1 MAGEDDL
8 DPAAL
13 GALSML
19 GSADM
24 AGDEGDEALSYAA
37 PSSMRPELRQMYERG
52 AKLAGDVDTNLTEVT
67 KRQRA
72 AVEAKRSA
80 IQRGREALLGRQ
92 PDNIEILLALAKG
105 FGSPTKTGSFAETL
119 GNVAGEALP
128 AVSRLNAARD
138 ARDQRLLQYDTEMA
152 GVESDASKIE
162 YDQLMKRL
170 DAARKMQTDA
180 QKIASSE
187 QRDREK
193 IEARKMMANLVA
205 SLKQSGS
212 QLKVIEKPIVLDEA
226 EAERLSK
233 MYGMKI
239 NPGPALFAMDQRT
252 GRMVPLGNAEGS
264 ATGSTSDTVM
274 LEGESAKKFGV
285 PDGMY
290 RVKVNKDGDIV
301 NIIGK
306 APTQEEKK
314 GSPASAPMSPEETQI
329 YAFQRGVPV
338 SGINVGQNLPPKV
351 REEIL
356 KDEGKKTNKD
366 IGEAREAVIKE
377 KEGLADYERFEQLL
391 KKATT
396 SPIYEIPGSSWL
408 ASFSSDE
415 ISEMRTISNK
425 IAPNMRPIGS
435 GSSSDKDVAIFRNS
449 TVGVDKAPN
458 VNLAIIRGRQI
469 AYKNMAE
476 RLTFLEEY
484 SAINGGSLRGANEHW
499 ERYLKSNPIFN
510 HNAKSKVPV
519 INENRMDWRDFF
531 RKEMESSRARTGGMS
546 PAATDAFNQYGK
558 R

>member
-1 MAGEDDL
+1 MAGEDNI

-24 AGDEGDEALSYAA
+24 AGGEGDEALGYAA

-105 FGSPTKTGSFAETL
+105 FGSPTRTGSFAETL

-138 ARDQRLLQYDTEMA
+138 TRDQRLLQYDTEMA
-152 GVESDASKIE
+152 GVEGDASKIE

-187 QRDREK
+187 QRDKNK
-193 IEARKMMANLVA
+193 IEAKKEMARLVA

-212 QLKVIEKPIVLDEA
+212 QLKVVEKPIVLDEA
-226 EAERLSK
+226 EAERLSN
-233 MYGMKI
+233 MYGIKI

-264 ATGSTSDTVM
+264 TTGSTSDTVM
-274 LEGESAKKFGV
+274 LEGEGAKKFGV

-314 GSPASAPMSPEETQI
+314 GSPASSPMSPEETQA

-351 REEIL
+351 REKIL
-356 KDEGKKTNKD
+356 EDEGKKTNKD

-396 SPIYEIPGSSWL
+396 GPIYEIPGASWL
-408 ASFSSDE
+408 ASLTSDE
-415 ISEMRTISNK
+415 ISEMRSISNK

-435 GSSSDKDVAIFRNS
+435 GSSSDRDLAIFKNS
-449 TVGVDKAPN
+449 TVGIDKAPN

-469 AYKNMAE
+469 AYKNAAE

-499 ERYLKSNPIFN
+499 EKYLKSNPIFD
-510 HNAKSKVPV
+510 HNAKSRVPV

-531 RKEMESSRARTGGMS
+531 RKEMESSRSRTGGMS
-546 PAATDAFNQYGK
+546 QEANDAYSRYG
-558 R
+558 RR